1 MGEQIKVEI
10 TGSISSL
17 KQQNNTIEPILET
30 VPKLLNDET
39 NVVYEHTLLLQR
51 VIDSNE
57 ALGLHSR
64 KFVRL
69 LEEVL
74 FYDAHREKFLTLSH
88 REKDVLLQMAL
99 GKSNKEIASVLFITV
114 NTVET
119 HRKNI
124 KRKLEV
130 TTFYEINKYA
140 RAFNLI

>member
-74 FYDAHREKFLTLSH
+74 FYEAHREKFLTLSH

>member
-17 KQQNNTIEPILET
+17 KQLNNTIEPILET

-74 FYDAHREKFLTLSH
+74 FYEAHREKFLTLSH

>member
-10 TGSISSL
+10 IGSISSL

-39 NVVYEHTLLLQR
+39 NVVYEYTLLLQR
-51 VIDSNE
+51 VIDSND

-74 FYDAHREKFLTLSH
+74 FYDVHREKFLTLSH